1 MDRFI
6 RIFSIVLGCI
16 IISFGLNYFVFP
28 NQLVIIGSDGLACLF
43 SYIFTSNV
51 YINMFILNVII
62 LLFSLIFIDK
72 QTIKLYIVPAVLIP
86 IISYLTSFI
95 SKSYPIQLPEMMVS
109 ILVAS
114 FLIGIGYSFIF
125 KAGYKASVIFIVE
138 DIFSS
143 LTNIHSKSYSFV
155 IDIFNV
161 ILTVIFISLNV
172 GLYSLIMII
181 IIRYLITKAEFGI
194 NDYKMFYVI
203 TDKEKEVRDY
213 IVNDLHYK
221 LTTLD
226 VTGGYSKK
234 SSKILLSVISSND
247 YYRLKEGIK
256 LIDNHAFIAIVDT
269 YDCINRKIVDN
280 YEKD

>member
-6 RIFSIVLGCI
+6 RIFNIVLGCI
-16 IISFGLNYFVFP
+16 IISFGLNYFVLP

-125 KAGYKASVIFIVE
+125 KAGYKASVIFIFE

-203 TDKEKEVRDY
+203 TDKEQEVRDY

-247 YYRLKEGIK
+247 YFRLKEGIK

>member
-6 RIFSIVLGCI
+6 RIFNIMLGCI
-16 IISFGLNYFVFP
+16 IISFGLNYFVLP
-28 NQLVIIGSDGLACLF
+28 NQLVAIGSDGLACLF

-51 YINMFILNVII
+51 YINMFILNIII

-72 QTIKLYIVPAVLIP
+72 QTIKLYIVPAVFIP

-125 KAGYKASVIFIVE
+125 KAGYKASVLFIVE

-155 IDIFNV
+155 VHIFNV

>member
-6 RIFSIVLGCI
+6 RIFNIVLGCI
-16 IISFGLNYFVFP
+16 IMSFGLNYFVLP

-86 IISYLTSFI
+86 IISYLTGFI

-247 YYRLKEGIK
+247 YFRLKEGIK

>member
-6 RIFSIVLGCI
+6 RIFNIVLGCI
-16 IISFGLNYFVFP
+16 IISFGLNYFVLP

-109 ILVAS
+109 VLVAS

-221 LTTLD
+221 LTTLN

-247 YYRLKEGIK
+247 YFRLKEGIK

>member
-6 RIFSIVLGCI
+6 RIFNIMLGCI
-16 IISFGLNYFVFP
+16 IISFGLNYFVLP

-86 IISYLTSFI
+86 IISYLTGFI

-221 LTTLD
+221 LTTLN

-247 YYRLKEGIK
+247 YFRLKEGIK

-280 YEKD
+280 YEKN

>member
-6 RIFSIVLGCI
+6 RIFNIVLGCI
-16 IISFGLNYFVFP
+16 IISFGLNYFVLP

-86 IISYLTSFI
+86 IISYLTGFI

-247 YYRLKEGIK
+247 YFRLKEGIK
-256 LIDNHAFIAIVDT
+256 LKDNHAFIAIVDT

>member
-6 RIFSIVLGCI
+6 RIFNIMLGCI
-16 IISFGLNYFVFP
+16 IISFGLNYFVLP
-28 NQLVIIGSDGLACLF
+28 NQLVTIGSDGLACLF

-226 VTGGYSKK
+226 VIGGYSKK

-247 YYRLKEGIK
+247 YFRLKEGIK

>member
-6 RIFSIVLGCI
+6 RIFNIVLGCI
-16 IISFGLNYFVFP
+16 IISFGLNYFVLP

-86 IISYLTSFI
+86 IISYLTGFI

-221 LTTLD
+221 LTTLN

-247 YYRLKEGIK
+247 YFRLKEGIK

>member
-6 RIFSIVLGCI
+6 RIFNIVLGCI
-16 IISFGLNYFVFP
+16 IISFGLNYFVLP

-86 IISYLTSFI
+86 IISYLTGFI

-247 YYRLKEGIK
+247 YFRLKEGIK

-269 YDCINRKIVDN
+269 YYCINRKIVDN

>member
-6 RIFSIVLGCI
+6 RIFNIMLGCI
-16 IISFGLNYFVFP
+16 IISFGLNYFVLP
-28 NQLVIIGSDGLACLF
+28 NQLVTIGSDGLACLF

-72 QTIKLYIVPAVLIP
+72 QTIKLYIVPAVFIP

-95 SKSYPIQLPEMMVS
+95 SKSYLIRLPEMMVS

-155 IDIFNV
+155 VDIFNV

>member
-6 RIFSIVLGCI
+6 RIFNIVLGCI
-16 IISFGLNYFVFP
+16 IISFGLNYFVLP

-95 SKSYPIQLPEMMVS
+95 TKSYPIQLPEMMVS

-221 LTTLD
+221 LTTLN

-247 YYRLKEGIK
+247 YFRLKEGIK

-280 YEKD
+280 YEKN

>member
-1 MDRFI
+1 M
-6 RIFSIVLGCI
+6 
-16 IISFGLNYFVFP
+16 P
-28 NQLVIIGSDGLACLF
+28 NQLVTIGSDGLACLF

-51 YINMFILNVII
+51 YINMFILNIII

-72 QTIKLYIVPAVLIP
+72 QTIKLYIVPAVFIP

-155 IDIFNV
+155 VDIFNV

>member
-1 MDRFI
+1 
-6 RIFSIVLGCI
+6 
-16 IISFGLNYFVFP
+16 
-28 NQLVIIGSDGLACLF
+28 
-43 SYIFTSNV
+43 
-51 YINMFILNVII
+51 MFILNVII

-95 SKSYPIQLPEMMVS
+95 SESYPIQLPEMMVS

-155 IDIFNV
+155 VDIFNV

-256 LIDNHAFIAIVDT
+256 LIDMIA
-269 YDCINRKIVDN
+269 
-280 YEKD
+280 

>member
-6 RIFSIVLGCI
+6 RIFNIVLGCI
-16 IISFGLNYFVFP
+16 IISFGLNYFVLP

-86 IISYLTSFI
+86 IISYLTGFI

-109 ILVAS
+109 ILVTS

-247 YYRLKEGIK
+247 YFRLKEGIK

>member
-6 RIFSIVLGCI
+6 RIFNIMLGCI
-16 IISFGLNYFVFP
+16 IISFGLNYFVLP
-28 NQLVIIGSDGLACLF
+28 NQLVTIGSDGLACLF

-72 QTIKLYIVPAVLIP
+72 QTIKLYIVPAVFIP

-114 FLIGIGYSFIF
+114 FLIGIGDSFIF

-143 LTNIHSKSYSFV
+143 LTNIRSKSYSFV
-155 IDIFNV
+155 VDIFNV

>member
-6 RIFSIVLGCI
+6 RIFNIVLGCI
-16 IISFGLNYFVFP
+16 IISFGLNYFVLP

-86 IISYLTSFI
+86 IISYLTSFL

-203 TDKEKEVRDY
+203 TDKEKEVGDY

-247 YYRLKEGIK
+247 YFRLKEGIK

>member
-1 MDRFI
+1 
-6 RIFSIVLGCI
+6 
-16 IISFGLNYFVFP
+16 
-28 NQLVIIGSDGLACLF
+28 
-43 SYIFTSNV
+43 
-51 YINMFILNVII
+51 MFILNIII

-72 QTIKLYIVPAVLIP
+72 QTIKLYIVPAVFIP

-155 IDIFNV
+155 VDIFNV

>member
-6 RIFSIVLGCI
+6 RIFNIVLGCI

>member
-6 RIFSIVLGCI
+6 RIFNIMLGCI
-16 IISFGLNYFVFP
+16 IISFGLNYFVLP
-28 NQLVIIGSDGLACLF
+28 NQLVTIGSDGLACLF

-51 YINMFILNVII
+51 YINMFILNIII
-62 LLFSLIFIDK
+62 LLFS
-72 QTIKLYIVPAVLIP
+72 IKLYIVPAVFIP

-155 IDIFNV
+155 VDIFNV

>member
-6 RIFSIVLGCI
+6 RIFNIMLGCI
-16 IISFGLNYFVFP
+16 IISFGLNYFVLP
-28 NQLVIIGSDGLACLF
+28 NQLVTIGSDGLACLF

-72 QTIKLYIVPAVLIP
+72 QTIKLYIVPAVFIP

-114 FLIGIGYSFIF
+114 FLIGIGCSFIF

-143 LTNIHSKSYSFV
+143 LTNIRSKSYSFV
-155 IDIFNV
+155 VDIFNV

>member
-6 RIFSIVLGCI
+6 RIFNIVLGCI
-16 IISFGLNYFVFP
+16 IISFGLNYFVLP

-161 ILTVIFISLNV
+161 ILTVIFISLNI

>member
-6 RIFSIVLGCI
+6 RIFNIVLGCI
-16 IISFGLNYFVFP
+16 IISFGLNYFVLP

-72 QTIKLYIVPAVLIP
+72 QTIKLYIVPAALIP
-86 IISYLTSFI
+86 IISYLTGFI

-247 YYRLKEGIK
+247 YFRLKEGIK

>member
-6 RIFSIVLGCI
+6 RIFNIVLGCI
-16 IISFGLNYFVFP
+16 IISFGLNYFVLP

-72 QTIKLYIVPAVLIP
+72 QTIKLYIVPAVFIP

>member
-6 RIFSIVLGCI
+6 RIFNIVLGCI
-16 IISFGLNYFVFP
+16 IISFGLNYFVLP

-86 IISYLTSFI
+86 IISYLTGFI

>member
-16 IISFGLNYFVFP
+16 IISFGLNYFVLP

-247 YYRLKEGIK
+247 YFRLKEGIK

-280 YEKD
+280 

>member
-6 RIFSIVLGCI
+6 RIFNIVLGCI
-16 IISFGLNYFVFP
+16 IISFGLSYFVLP

-86 IISYLTSFI
+86 IISYLTGFI

>member
-6 RIFSIVLGCI
+6 RIFNIMLGCI
-16 IISFGLNYFVFP
+16 IISFGLNYFVLP
-28 NQLVIIGSDGLACLF
+28 NQLVTIGSDGLACLF

-72 QTIKLYIVPAVLIP
+72 QTIKLYIVPAVFIP

-125 KAGYKASVIFIVE
+125 KAGYKASVLFIFE

-155 IDIFNV
+155 VDIFNV

>member
-6 RIFSIVLGCI
+6 RIFNIVLGCI
-16 IISFGLNYFVFP
+16 IISFGLNYFVLP

-86 IISYLTSFI
+86 IISYLTGFI

-161 ILTVIFISLNV
+161 ILTVIFISLYV

-247 YYRLKEGIK
+247 YFRLKEGIK